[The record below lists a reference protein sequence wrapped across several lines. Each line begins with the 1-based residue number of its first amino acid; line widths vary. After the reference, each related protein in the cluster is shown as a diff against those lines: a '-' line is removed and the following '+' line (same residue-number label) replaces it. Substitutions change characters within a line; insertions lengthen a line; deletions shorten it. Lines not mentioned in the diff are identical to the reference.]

1 VPGAATIEPT
11 LPGRLTVRTLQEL
24 SDLED
29 VRQLRL
35 DYSYHFD
42 SGNLEALLDLYT
54 DDAVCDFANFG
65 LWTGKD
71 EIRRGWEPYVIRTD
85 APFTRG
91 RHAMSTPKVVIDG
104 DTATS
109 EWFLFDMVFVDGKGN
124 MRENPM
130 ALLGMY
136 EDHCV
141 RVGGVWKIAKTKLHF
156 YWPQRGGGPA
166 ELTRAAAGER
176 SD

>member
-1 VPGAATIEPT
+1 M
-11 LPGRLTVRTLQEL
+11 RTLQEL

-104 DTATS
+104 DSATS
-109 EWFLFDMVFVDGKGN
+109 EWFLFDMVFVDGDGS

-141 RVGGVWKIAKTKLHF
+141 RVDGVWKIAKTKLHF

-166 ELTRAAAGER
+166 ELTRQAAGER